1 MGIIIFLGVF
11 LGNYLDEKFKTAPII
26 TVILSLLSIAIALF
40 NVFNQI
46 KSIQKEKNN
55 E

>member
-11 LGNYLDEKFKTAPII
+11 LGKCIDEKYNTSPVFI
-26 TVILSLLSIAIALF
+26 VVLSLLSIAIALF

-46 KSIQKEKNN
+46 KSIQKDKNN